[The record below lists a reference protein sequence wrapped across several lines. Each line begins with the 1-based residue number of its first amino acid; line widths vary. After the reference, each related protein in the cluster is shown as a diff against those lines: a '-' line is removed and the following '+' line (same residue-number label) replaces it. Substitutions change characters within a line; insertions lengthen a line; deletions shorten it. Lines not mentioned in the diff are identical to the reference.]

1 MRIIFGEK
9 LMKYPRRFRE
19 VMKKRTIEDLT
30 LKMKILRKS
39 TNDQIVELFFSMC
52 DWAIQV
58 QSSQLAINSKKANK

>member
-1 MRIIFGEK
+1 
-9 LMKYPRRFRE
+9 MKYPRRFRE